1 MMVQPGDFAAFASL
15 RASQRR
21 ERERISHV
29 LHDEIGQILTAAGLE
44 LDLLQLDYAAAH
56 PELAAGITAVQKTL
70 EGAFARVRCLSH
82 EVHPEPVGRFGFL
95 PVVERL
101 VEVARRRFG
110 GEIVLHL
117 DGKDEPS
124 GALGGALVECAREAL
139 DNAVGHSGAAR
150 IDITLYNR
158 GDVSQL
164 TVADNGCGFAP
175 EKATPGLGLF
185 TFSYYQSL
193 GMLYLKLESE
203 RGRGTCV
210 TLNSR
215 NRDE

>member
-1 MMVQPGDFAAFASL
+1 MMAQPGDFAAFASL

-29 LHDEIGQILTAAGLE
+29 LHDEIGQVLTAAGLE
-44 LDLLQLDYAAAH
+44 LDLLQLDYAAQ
-56 PELAAGITAVQKTL
+56 PELAEGIAAVQKTL

-82 EVHPEPVGRFGFL
+82 EVHPEPVSRFGFL

-101 VEVARRRFG
+101 VEAARRGFG

-124 GALGGALVECAREAL
+124 AALGGALVECAREAL
-139 DNAVGHSGAAR
+139 DNAARHSGAAR
-150 IDITLYNR
+150 IDITVYNR
-158 GDVSQL
+158 GNVRQL
-164 TVADNGCGFAP
+164 TVADNGCGFAL
-175 EKATPGLGLF
+175 EKAVPGLGFF
-185 TFSYYQSL
+185 TFGYYQSL